1 MINLK
6 NFIPNILLSQLK
18 KNGIL
23 LLPLKINNNLFFT
36 IVQKDKKG
44 NILGTNGYS
53 CKAQALMDPTCVPVK
68 PN

>member
-1 MINLK
+1 MAKGIIRTK
-6 NFIPNILLSQLK
+6 AK
-18 KNGIL
+18 TKNGSTSV
-23 LLPLKINNNLFFT
+23 KIMAKHVMETGNR
-36 IVQKDKKG
+36 KDKKG